1 MADTKLAIL
10 KATINGIL
18 NDMLIKTRV
27 DNVFMTDETT
37 TLASKL
43 AEIIQAVN
51 IREKIEDVNKKIS
64 AAKEEVNKNA
74 SDNLATAK
82 SELNERIDNLTYEDV
97 GATTEAYV
105 DQQIL
110 LVTETGIPKLM
121 VYPLPVTATEDNQT
135 VFPIGLDT
143 FDSGTDTVL
152 VQSGRTM
159 LFPQLDYTI
168 SEGNVVLTEGVPVD
182 RVIGIYVMKN
192 VPLGE
197 DGSVSGKVIAN
208 DTVSLKAL
216 KTRYI
221 TLLASNWSDTYP
233 YEQTITVDNISST
246 DDLMVV
252 GVIHA
257 EGNTL
262 EQDKAIDKAAGNLMY
277 YEDGVGDGQVT
288 FRAKKIPEVDFT
300 VITKGA

>member
-1 MADTKLAIL
+1 MADSKLAIL

-37 TLASKL
+37 TLSSKL

-51 IREKIEDVNKKIS
+51 IREKIEDVNKKIT
-64 AAKEEVNKNA
+64 AAKKEVAEDIDSAKNEI
-74 SDNLATAK
+74 NAK
-82 SELNERIDNLTYEDV
+82 IDSLTYEDV

-257 EGNTL
+257 EGNTM

>member
-74 SDNLATAK
+74 SDNLATVK
-82 SELNERIDNLTYEDV
+82 SELDEKIDNLTYEDV
-97 GATTEAYV
+97 GATNEAYV

-143 FDSGTDTVL
+143 FDPGTDTVL

-221 TLLASNWSDTYP
+221 TLLASNWSNTYP

>member
-64 AAKEEVNKNA
+64 AAKEEVSKNA

-82 SELNERIDNLTYEDV
+82 SELNKRIDNLTYEDV

-168 SEGNVVLTEGVPVD
+168 SEGNVVLTEGVPID

>member
-64 AAKEEVNKNA
+64 AAKEEVSKNA

-168 SEGNVVLTEGVPVD
+168 SEGNVVLTEGVPID

-197 DGSVSGKVIAN
+197 DGSVSGKVIAD

-277 YEDGVGDGQVT
+277 YEEGVGDGQVT